1 MSMEVARTRGVRI
14 DYRELAGVNEVLP
27 RLPRKTTSKP
37 SKNRGSDGDDAFYP
51 VSIVDRNGTSVL
63 VHYVGYDSNF
73 DEWQEEDDVVDM
85 PSPCSI
91 TNESYDLHQDLAMKI
106 KSTLTGKRKSN
117 PIVRVDM
124 TFDKQT
130 FCKGL
135 QCKGTVSRTV
145 KGIVYYKIS
154 SYKELDELLG
164 HNWHYRGINGAG
176 DFCYV
181 ILNTVEYHLY
191 QRKPLI
197 QYVPDEGGKPLQT
210 KTPQGYALVFT
221 FVRGDGIAAD
231 FGKNE
236 DIFT

>member
-1 MSMEVARTRGVRI
+1 MQGGYADRHLVSMEVARTRRVRI
-14 DYRELAGVNEVLP
+14 DYRELAGVNEILP
-27 RLPRKTTSKP
+27 RLPRKTKSQ
-37 SKNRGSDGDDAFYP
+37 SMNRGSDGDDAFYL
-51 VSIVDRNGTSVL
+51 VDRNGTRVL

-106 KSTLTGKRKSN
+106 KSTLTGKRKLN

-124 TFDKQT
+124 TIDKQT
-130 FCKGL
+130 FCQGL

-145 KGIVYYKIS
+145 KGVVYYKIS

-164 HNWHYRGINGAG
+164 HNWHYSGTNGAG
-176 DFCYV
+176 DFCYI

-191 QRKPLI
+191 QRKP
-197 QYVPDEGGKPLQT
+197 VCS
-210 KTPQGYALVFT
+210 
-221 FVRGDGIAAD
+221 R
-231 FGKNE
+231 
-236 DIFT
+236 